1 MDLSTSLFWAVL
13 ISGVA
18 LDRAVKWFEV
28 SGMAVGQSIEAIPQ
42 VLNFTYVQNRGV
54 GFGLFEGAL
63 WLPILMRVIVFVA
76 TAYAFARLRPMP
88 YLVALGLGL
97 LCAGAIGNLIDRI
110 FFGYVVD
117 IFDLTFIRFPVFNVA
132 DSMVTIACIILVFWL
147 LSKSGDA
154 VER

>member
-63 WLPILMRVIVFVA
+63 WLPILMCVIVFVA